1 MSTTKRMEELSGL
14 CSGYRWFFV
23 LTRHAAALGEGIRAL
38 RPAGRA
44 VAVGMSPAEE
54 VSVPMSFLQKREIT
68 LTGTFRYAN
77 TYEDAIALVAAGRID
92 LQSLITGYYP
102 LHEAEKALQA
112 TRS

>member
-1 MSTTKRMEELSGL
+1 
-14 CSGYRWFFV
+14 
-23 LTRHAAALGEGIRAL
+23 
-38 RPAGRA
+38 
-44 VAVGMSPAEE
+44 MSPTEE
-54 VSVPMSFLQKREIT
+54 VSVPMSFLQNREIT

-112 TRS
+112 TRSDPANIKSVVVP